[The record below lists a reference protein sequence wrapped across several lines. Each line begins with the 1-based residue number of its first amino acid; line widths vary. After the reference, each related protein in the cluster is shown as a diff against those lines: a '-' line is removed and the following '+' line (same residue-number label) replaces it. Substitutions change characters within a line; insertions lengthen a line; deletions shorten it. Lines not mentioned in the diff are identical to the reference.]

1 MSSSENTDQHEGIN
15 GQPWLVGFV
24 GGVFFF
30 FFSFDFFFFLP
41 VLLSAGRCSHSGN
54 APCARLT
61 TSVNIHLILIGVL
74 EDFNVELSAILSG
87 LTQDVLPSH
96 STDMLGQHS
105 TDTLIMYCFYIHI
118 YMQTHAR
125 TQTHTQM

>member
-1 MSSSENTDQHEGIN
+1 MANPGWLALWGGFSSSSSPLI
-15 GQPWLVGFV
+15 
-24 GGVFFF
+24 
-30 FFSFDFFFFLP
+30 FFSLP

-61 TSVNIHLILIGVL
+61 TSVDIHLILIGVL
-74 EDFNVELSAILSG
+74 EDFNDELSAILSG

>member
-1 MSSSENTDQHEGIN
+1 MANPGWLALWGFFSSSS
-15 GQPWLVGFV
+15 
-24 GGVFFF
+24 
-30 FFSFDFFFFLP
+30 SFIIIFFLP
-41 VLLSAGRCSHSGN
+41 VPLSAGRCSHSGN

-61 TSVNIHLILIGVL
+61 TSVDIHLILIGVL